1 MWDLGFLLARAAR
14 VPQMTHMYPP
24 PHMTHTHMYPPPHMT
39 HTHMYPPPHMTH
51 THMYP
56 PPHLGFLLARAARVH
71 ALLLGLGSHRHL
83 FKQKKNFEK
92 KAF

>member
-14 VPQMTHMYPP
+14 VPQM
-24 PHMTHTHMYPPPHMT
+24 
-39 HTHMYPPPHMTH
+39 THMYPPPHMTH

>member
-1 MWDLGFLLARAAR
+1 MWDLGLLLARAAG
-14 VPQMTHMYPP
+14 VPQM
-24 PHMTHTHMYPPPHMT
+24 THMYPPPHMT